1 MNLPRH
7 LVVVAAGTG
16 GHVMPGLAVA
26 DVMRVRGWTVSWIGT
41 EHGMENTLVPRHG
54 ITLDKLAFAGMRG
67 KGLRHFLS
75 GGVRM
80 LGAMRSSLQLL
91 RARKPAVVFGTGGY
105 VCVPVGLMAAL
116 LRKPLVLLNADAAP
130 LLSNKFLSRF
140 AQRVAFGFPSKQSAL
155 AERAVWTGNPVREQ
169 VTTLAEPAERYA
181 GRTGALR
188 LLVVGGSLG
197 AAALNETVP
206 RALARLPKE
215 DRPMVVHQAG
225 ERHANS
231 VRAAYAEAGVQ
242 AEVLTFIDDMAAQY
256 NTTDLVVCRAGAI
269 TVSELCA
276 AGVASLLVPLKV
288 STTSHQADN
297 AQFMATA
304 GAAVHVP
311 QAELTAERLA
321 NEITGLK
328 RERLLAMAQA
338 ARGLAKPQ
346 AANAVADLIEEAAS

>member
-1 MNLPRH
+1 
-7 LVVVAAGTG
+7 
-16 GHVMPGLAVA
+16 
-26 DVMRVRGWTVSWIGT
+26 
-41 EHGMENTLVPRHG
+41 
-54 ITLDKLAFAGMRG
+54 
-67 KGLRHFLS
+67 
-75 GGVRM
+75 
-80 LGAMRSSLQLL
+80 
-91 RARKPAVVFGTGGY
+91 
-105 VCVPVGLMAAL
+105 
-116 LRKPLVLLNADAAP
+116 
-130 LLSNKFLSRF
+130 
-140 AQRVAFGFPSKQSAL
+140 
-155 AERAVWTGNPVREQ
+155 
-169 VTTLAEPAERYA
+169 
-181 GRTGALR
+181 
-188 LLVVGGSLG
+188 
-197 AAALNETVP
+197 
-206 RALARLPKE
+206 
-215 DRPMVVHQAG
+215 VVHQAG